1 MEKSFRCWGNI
12 VSLICTEWRCDEVDG
27 ECDRHTYLYIEA
39 VAQVEALKS
48 RKWMETMAY
57 TKNMNVYR

>member
-1 MEKSFRCWGNI
+1 MR
-12 VSLICTEWRCDEVDG
+12 ICTEWRCDEVDG

-57 TKNMNVYR
+57 TKNMNVYRED